1 MIYRSNVLI
10 IIFFVGGFYVVNVRV
25 LVFNLK
31 GIGLVNNEVIMK
43 FYVRY
48 LWVKVE
54 EYFSGNI
61 YEYIV
66 VVYELILSNSILFLY
81 FCSELK
87 ILWVCMI

>member
-10 IIFFVGGFYVVNVRV
+10 IIFFVSGFYVVNVRV

-81 FCSELK
+81 FL
-87 ILWVCMI
+87 

>member
-1 MIYRSNVLI
+1 M
-10 IIFFVGGFYVVNVRV
+10 
-25 LVFNLK
+25 VFNLK

-61 YEYIV
+61 YEYII
-66 VVYELILSNSILFLY
+66 VVYELILSNSILFY